1 MDQMEMRKRPVM
13 GLLISMGIPMIISMI
28 ASSLYNIVDSMFVS
42 MISQDA
48 MTALSLIFPLQNVMF
63 SVAVGFGVGI
73 NAVCAQLLGAERQD
87 QAGRA
92 CSEGLWFSI
101 LHGIIITIV
110 CLLASRPFLQ
120 MYHPGKLIVS
130 YGMEYAKIV
139 FLFSTAETVQV
150 AWQKIF
156 QSAGWMVTSM
166 AAMLYG
172 AVLNVILDPLMIFGI
187 GPFPKMGISGA
198 ALATGL
204 SQTFSMV
211 YYLIVYRRKK
221 FPVRVRMFPVRFS
234 AERAKS
240 MYAVGTAASLNMLL
254 PSFMLSGLNAVLAS
268 FSSVY
273 IFVLGIYYK
282 LQNFLYMASSGL
294 IQGMRPVMAYNYG
307 AGEKKRVWEIYRCAL
322 KLTLLIMAFGTAVCL
337 LFPGQ
342 LMSLFSAGAEAKSIG
357 TEALRIICI
366 GFLPSAV
373 SVVASGCLEALGKGA
388 ESFSVSFLRYFAVIL
403 PCAAVLCKIIG
414 AAGVWHAFWIAEVV
428 TAFFAWGVFRRSYS
442 HLDWTHAGRGTG
454 SESPCREDF
463 AGKN

>member
-1 MDQMEMRKRPVM
+1 MEQQEMRKRPVM
-13 GLLISMGIPMIISMI
+13 GLLISMGIPMTISMI
-28 ASSLYNIVDSMFVS
+28 ANSLYNIVDSMFVS

-63 SVAVGFGVGI
+63 SIAVGFGVGI
-73 NAVCAQLLGAERQD
+73 NAVCARLLGEGRRD

-101 LHGIIITIV
+101 LHGILITAV
-110 CLLASRPFLQ
+110 GLLASRPFLM
-120 MYHPGKLIVS
+120 MYHPGKAIVR
-130 YGMEYAKIV
+130 YGMTYAWIV

-172 AVLNVILDPLMIFGI
+172 AILNIILDPLMIFGI
-187 GPFPKMGISGA
+187 GPFPRMGISGA

-204 SQTFSMV
+204 SQTFSMI
-211 YYLIVYRRKK
+211 YYLLVYKRKE
-221 FPVRVRMFPVRFS
+221 FPVRVHMFPIRFS
-234 AERAKS
+234 SERAKS
-240 MYAVGTAASLNMLL
+240 MYSVGTAASLNMLL
-254 PSFMLSGLNAVLAS
+254 PSFMLTGLNAILAS
-268 FSSVY
+268 FASVY
-273 IFVLGIYYK
+273 VFVLGIYYK

-322 KLTLLIMAFGTAVCL
+322 KLTILIMAFGTAVFL
-337 LFPGQ
+337 LFPSR
-342 LMSLFSAGAEAKSIG
+342 LMGLFSAGTEAKRIG

-366 GFLPSAV
+366 GFLPSSV

-403 PCAAVLCKIIG
+403 PCAAVLCRFFG
-414 AAGVWHAFWIAEVV
+414 AAGVWSAFWVAEVV
-428 TAFFAWGVFRRSYS
+428 TAFFAWAVFRRSYN
-442 HLDWTHAGRGTG
+442 HLDWNHAGRGTDR
-454 SESPCREDF
+454 ESPCREDF
-463 AGKN
+463 VDKN

>member
-1 MDQMEMRKRPVM
+1 MEQQEMRKRPVM
-13 GLLISMGIPMIISMI
+13 GLLISMGIPMTISMI
-28 ASSLYNIVDSMFVS
+28 ANSLYNIVDSMFVS

-73 NAVCAQLLGAERQD
+73 NAVCARLLGGDEPE

-101 LHGIIITIV
+101 LHGILITAAG
-110 CLLASRPFLQ
+110 LLASRPFLM
-120 MYHPGKLIVS
+120 MYHPGKAILD
-130 YGMEYAKIV
+130 YGMKYAGIV
-139 FLFSTAETVQV
+139 FLFSAAETVQV

-156 QSAGWMVTSM
+156 QSAGWMLTSM

-172 AVLNVILDPLMIFGI
+172 AILNIILDPLMIFGI
-187 GPFPKMGISGA
+187 GPFPRMEISGA

-211 YYLIVYRRKK
+211 YYLIVYKRKK
-221 FPVRVRMFPVRFS
+221 FPIRVHMFPIHFS
-234 AERAKS
+234 KERAKS
-240 MYAVGTAASLNMLL
+240 MYSVGTAASLNMLL
-254 PSFMLSGLNAVLAS
+254 PSFMLTGLNAVLAS
-268 FSSVY
+268 FSSIY

-294 IQGMRPVMAYNYG
+294 IQGLRPVMAYNYG
-307 AGEKKRVWEIYRCAL
+307 AGEKKRVWEIYQCAL
-322 KLTLLIMAFGTAVCL
+322 KLTLIIMAFGTAVCL
-337 LFPGQ
+337 IFPSQ
-342 LMSLFSAGAEAKSIG
+342 LMGLFSAGAEAKSIG
-357 TEALRIICI
+357 KEALRIICI
-366 GFLPSAV
+366 GFLPSSV

-403 PCAAVLCKIIG
+403 PCAAVLCRLLG
-414 AAGVWHAFWIAEVV
+414 AAGVWNAFWIAEVV
-428 TAFFAWGVFRRSYS
+428 TAFFAWGMFRRTYN
-442 HLDWTHAGRGTG
+442 HLDWNRAGRVTA